1 MANGSEIGEAGEFQL
16 PVEPGKKRGGAG
28 VCPPKVPKALPLNPG
43 PACAK
48 SIVPLEVHWLPELV
62 VAAAHPDGPGAK
74 VEFELT

>member
-28 VCPPKVPKALPLNPG
+28 DWPPNDPKALPVNAG
-43 PACAK
+43 PPCAK
-48 SIVPLEVHWLPELV
+48 SMVPLEVHWLLELV
-62 VAAAHPDGPGAK
+62 VAAAHPAGPGSK